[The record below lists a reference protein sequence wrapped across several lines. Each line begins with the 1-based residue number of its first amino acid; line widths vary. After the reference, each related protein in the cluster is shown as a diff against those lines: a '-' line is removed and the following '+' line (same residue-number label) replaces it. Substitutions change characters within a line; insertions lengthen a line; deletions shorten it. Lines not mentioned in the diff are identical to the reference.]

1 MIPGSC
7 LYLTILPTF
16 TSMHFPPEIEERLA
30 RLQEK
35 YEAMGQDMTSY
46 LDGLLHADFLTYW
59 EYIHLDTLLSLQSPK
74 TPFPDEEIFII
85 YHQITELYFKLA
97 LHECKQI
104 TAAKPLT
111 SDFFT
116 ARLKRI
122 NRYFEALT
130 QSFEIM
136 VDGMEKD
143 QFLKFRMS
151 LLPASGFQSGQYRMI
166 EIYATDFINLVARDK
181 RVELKNAPIG
191 EQFEYLYWKFGA
203 TELST
208 GKKTLTLKQFEK
220 KYSKTFIELGGANIS
235 HNFNALYRRLKNN
248 GEATLALE
256 QELKQLDINVNVNW
270 PLSHYKSA
278 VRYLNREPE
287 EIKATGGTNWQKY
300 LPPRFQKRIF
310 YPQLWSMEEVEN
322 WGKGWVDKV
331 LKEVDGS

>member
-1 MIPGSC
+1 MSIS
-7 LYLTILPTF
+7 
-16 TSMHFPPEIEERLA
+16 PEIEKRIA
-30 RLQEK
+30 QLQEK
-35 YEAMGQDMTSY
+35 YEAMGQDMSSY
-46 LDGLLHADFLTYW
+46 LDGLLYADFLTYW
-59 EYIHLDTLLSLQSPK
+59 DYIHLDTLLSLQSPK

-104 TAAKPLT
+104 AGQSPLNV
-111 SDFFT
+111 DFFS

-136 VDGMEKD
+136 VDGMEKE

-166 EIYATDFINLVARDK
+166 EIYATDFVNLVAKDK
-181 RVELKNAPIG
+181 REELRNATI
-191 EQFEYLYWKFGA
+191 EQQFEYIYWKFGA

-220 KYSKTFIELGGANIS
+220 KYAKTFIELAQATGAL
-235 HNFNALYRRLKNN
+235 NFHALYNQLKAA
-248 GEATLALE
+248 GQATPSLEA
-256 QELKQLDINVNVNW
+256 ELRDLDINVNVNW
-270 PLSHYKSA
+270 PLAHYKSA
-278 VRYLNREPE
+278 VRYLHREPE

-310 YPQLWSMEEVEN
+310 YPQLWSVEEVEN
-322 WGKGWVDKV
+322 WGKGWVEKA
-331 LKEVDGS
+331 LIR